1 MAETNESDE
10 VDRSRLTFVT
20 TGLSAVEVSAVS
32 AVLGGL
38 LQAESDSLR
47 VTLPSGQNAWHQ
59 SQRALRTPL
68 TPGSGQWRGF
78 SGSR

>member
-1 MAETNESDE
+1 MTEANASEE

-20 TGLSAVEVSAVS
+20 TGLSATEVSAVT

-47 VTLPSGQNAWHQ
+47 ATPPSEQSAWHL
-59 SQRALRTPL
+59 SQRVLRTPL
-68 TPGSGQWRGF
+68 RPGSGQWRGF
-78 SGSR
+78 TG